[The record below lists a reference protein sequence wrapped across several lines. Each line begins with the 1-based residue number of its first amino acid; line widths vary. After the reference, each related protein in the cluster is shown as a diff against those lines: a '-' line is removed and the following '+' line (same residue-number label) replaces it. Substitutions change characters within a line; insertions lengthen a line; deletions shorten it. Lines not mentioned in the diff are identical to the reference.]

1 MKWIS
6 AVLFFLFFSPVILG
20 DELLTLTYPQ
30 NGMLGE
36 ERQNSIIVWS
46 DDDEEKWL
54 QSWRLSCKVELG
66 ILNQTGDNKLFY
78 SRGIASN
85 GADATDNQKGVIVG
99 ITEEGKL
106 YAQCNGVREVL
117 VGGFT
122 LSQNESY
129 TLSIEFQTCFACN
142 EDRIVNGSLYVTLG
156 DDALEM
162 QIDTVDKIDNCFL
175 KNENKYP
182 DTAYPMLRTDRKHS
196 FSNIELY
203 KLDNRI
209 IPEPSVVVLMSM
221 SLSVLAFRRRR
232 R

>member
-20 DELLTLTYPQ
+20 DELLTLTSPQ
-30 NGMLGE
+30 NGMLDE

-46 DDDEEKWL
+46 DDDEKWL
-54 QSWRLSCKVELG
+54 QSWRLSCMVELG

-78 SRGIASN
+78 SRGISST
-85 GADATDNQKGVIVG
+85 GTEVADDKKGVIVG

-122 LSQNESY
+122 LSQNKIY
-129 TLSIEFQTCFACN
+129 LSIEFQTWFACN

-182 DTAYPMLRTDRKHS
+182 NTAYPMLRTDRKHS
-196 FSNIELY
+196 FSHIELY

-221 SLSVLAFRRRR
+221 SLSVLSFRRRR

>member
-6 AVLFFLFFSPVILG
+6 AVLVFLFFSPVILG
-20 DELLTLTYPQ
+20 AELLTLTSPQ
-30 NGMLGE
+30 NGMLDE

-46 DDDEEKWL
+46 DDDEKWL
-54 QSWRLSCKVELG
+54 QSWRLSCMVVLG

-78 SRGIASN
+78 SRGISSN
-85 GADATDNQKGVIVG
+85 GAEVADDKKGVIVG

-122 LSQNESY
+122 LSQNKIY
-129 TLSIEFQTCFACN
+129 KLSIEFQTWFSCN
-142 EDRIVNGSLYVTLG
+142 EDRIVNGSLYVTLD

-162 QIDTVDKIDNCFL
+162 HIDTVDKIDYCFL
-175 KNENKYP
+175 KNKNVYS
-182 DTAYPMLRTDRKHS
+182 DTAYPMLRTDLKHS

-209 IPEPSVVVLMSM
+209 IPEPSTVVLLSM